1 MPASSRVCEK
11 KRIAMYLMVGA
22 SGPVGLGGEI
32 CRLLRASGRE
42 TRALVRPTSD
52 ARRTENLR
60 KMGVQLVQG
69 DLKDLESLKLACQGV
84 RCIISTASILVSRQ
98 PNDTVESVDGRG
110 HKDLIDVAKACG
122 VESFLYTSISGRIDR
137 EFPFR
142 NAKRDVERHLKASG
156 LSYTIL
162 RPTFYMEVWLSPIG
176 GFDYA
181 NARAVIYGEGQN
193 SISWLSFYD
202 VARFA
207 LMCVDSVSAKNATF
221 EVGGPDALSPLEAV
235 KIFENVSGRR
245 FDLEFVSAH
254 TLAEQ
259 ESGGED
265 SWTRSIAGLR
275 RCYAD
280 GDVIDMRALAER
292 FPMTWTSVRNYAH
305 RVLSS
310 AE

>member
-1 MPASSRVCEK
+1 
-11 KRIAMYLMVGA
+11 MYLVVGG

-32 CRLLRASGRE
+32 CRLLRSSGRQ

-52 ARRTENLR
+52 ARRTESLR
-60 KMGVQLVQG
+60 EMGVELVQG
-69 DLKDLESLKLACQGV
+69 DLKDRESLKRACQGV
-84 RCIISTASILVSRQ
+84 RCIISTASVLVSRQ
-98 PNDTVESVDGRG
+98 ADDTVESVDGRG
-110 HKDLIDVAKACG
+110 HKDLIDVAKAGG
-122 VESFLYTSISGRIDR
+122 VESFFYTSLSGRIDR

-142 NAKRDVERHLKASG
+142 NAKRDVERHLKGSG
-156 LSYTIL
+156 LFYTIL

-176 GFDYA
+176 GFNYA
-181 NARAVIYGEGQN
+181 NARATIYGEGRN

-207 LMCVDSVSAKNATF
+207 LMCVDSVSARNATF
-221 EVGGPDALSPLEAV
+221 EVGGPEALSPLEVV
-235 KIFENVSGRR
+235 KIFEDVSGHR
-245 FDLEFVSAH
+245 FDVEFVSAQ

-292 FPMTWTSVRNYAH
+292 FPMTWTSVRTYAH
-305 RVLSS
+305 RVLS
-310 AE
+310 AAQ